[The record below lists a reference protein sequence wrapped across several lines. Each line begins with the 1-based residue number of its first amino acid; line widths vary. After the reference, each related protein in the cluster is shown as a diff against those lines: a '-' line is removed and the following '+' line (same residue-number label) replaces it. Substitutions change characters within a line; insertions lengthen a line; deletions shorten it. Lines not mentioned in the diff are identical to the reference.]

1 MEEGRDNESMS
12 ITNQKAMLKEYAE
25 KNGMLDHAF
34 YVDDGFTG
42 RNYIESGSYIEIF
55 FSRHGVRYIAINDNV
70 DSLNKQEMDITP
82 FRNILNDMF
91 SRDISKKVLAGRMA
105 RSRQGKF
112 GGGPAPYGYMRDHAD
127 NGHLIIDTETAPPKK
142 NGSQ

>member
-1 MEEGRDNESMS
+1 M
-12 ITNQKAMLKEYAE
+12 
-25 KNGMLDHAF
+25 
-34 YVDDGFTG
+34 
-42 RNYIESGSYIEIF
+42 
-55 FSRHGVRYIAINDNV
+55 RYIAISDGV

-112 GGGPAPYGYMRDHAD
+112 GGGSAPYGYMRDPAD
-127 NGHLIIDTETAPPKK
+127 NGHLIIDPETAPTVKLIYDLALDGCGTMKIAKQILKRKIPITRSKIAK
-142 NGSQ
+142 IE